1 MAKRKKTIWAGRL
14 VLTALS
20 SMPLPRDPD
29 SVRAEKSKCMTAARQ
44 RMNLKH
50 SCQKL
55 ELLLAGNFD
64 SSGRFLTLTYDDAH
78 LPADRRAAS
87 RRLRTYLGHLRDWC
101 KARGKP
107 LRYIYVTEGAHGDKR
122 LHHHLVL
129 SGVEDCDVIHSLW
142 ANGYVESKPLDPSQF
157 ADLARYLTKE
167 PRDGIPQ
174 NGKRCWTPSLNL
186 TRPETSSEIV
196 DDDMTLVPPPGAVV
210 LESDQMRNEFGEFV
224 YLKYLL
230 PEPPVR
236 PFGRPKRKRR
246 RT

>member
-1 MAKRKKTIWAGRL
+1 MKRKKIIRAGRL
-14 VLTALS
+14 CLAAIYTVPQVS
-20 SMPLPRDPD
+20 DQPH
-29 SVRAEKSKCMTAARQ
+29 VRAAKMRCSSAARQ
-44 RMNLKH
+44 RMNIKQ
-50 SCQKL
+50 SARKL
-55 ELLLAGNFD
+55 ELLIAANFAPGD
-64 SSGRFLTLTYDDAH
+64 LTVTLTYDDAH

-186 TRPETSSEIV
+186 TRPKTSSEIV